1 LISFGKGLEEIMSL
15 KVRLYDVVFDNPLLP
30 ASGPIVGSIHN
41 LLHFNLSKVGGIVTK
56 TISVEGA
63 VVSKPCIAG
72 KDNTIYNTELW
83 SEYPIDKWSEQILP
97 ELKKEIRKPLIVS
110 VGYTASDMER
120 VVPKVNEFA
129 DFFEV
134 STHYGMDEL
143 GPLVEKICTLTDKPV
158 FVKLSPHIQ
167 DYIAFV
173 EKAIEYGAKGI
184 VATNSLGPGMIV
196 DLKSRSVTIGVDG
209 GKSWISGPSI
219 KPIALHRVAN
229 IRKAFPNLPIIA
241 CGGVEK
247 AEDVL
252 EFVLAGAD
260 LVQMLSSSLIKGRD
274 LFDKIVSDL
283 PVVMARYGIA
293 SIEELRN
300 TDLDTKPLGRGGYP
314 VVDDNSC
321 TKCRLCVR
329 ICPEMALSLDSNIQ
343 LDSERCICCGLCQS
357 RCPVGAISGVL

>member
-1 LISFGKGLEEIMSL
+1 
-15 KVRLYDVVFDNPLLP
+15 
-30 ASGPIVGSIHN
+30 
-41 LLHFNLSKVGGIVTK
+41 
-56 TISVEGA
+56 
-63 VVSKPCIAG
+63 

-83 SEYPIDKWSEQILP
+83 SEYPVGRWSDQILP
-97 ELKKEIRKPLIVS
+97 ELKKVISKPLIVS
-110 VGYTASDMER
+110 VGYTASDMAV
-120 VVPKVNEFA
+120 VVPKVNAFA

-143 GPLVEKICTLTDKPV
+143 GHLVDKICSLTDKPV

-173 EKAIEYGAKGI
+173 EKAVEHGAKGV
-184 VATNSLGPGMIV
+184 VAINSLGPGMIV
-196 DLKSRSVTIGVDG
+196 DLKSKSVTIGVDG

-229 IRKAFPNLPIIA
+229 IRKAFQDLPIIA

-252 EFVLAGAD
+252 EFILAGAD
-260 LVQMLSSSLIKGRD
+260 LVQMLSSSMIKGRD
-274 LFDKIVSDL
+274 LFDKIVIDL
-283 PVVMARYGIA
+283 PVLMARYGID

-300 TDLDTKPLGRGGYP
+300 TTLNTTPIGKGGYP
-314 VVDDNSC
+314 SVDDNIC
-321 TKCRLCVR
+321 TMCRLCVR

-343 LDSERCICCGLCQS
+343 LDRERCICCGLCQS
-357 RCPVGAISGVL
+357 RCPVGAISGVI

>member
-1 LISFGKGLEEIMSL
+1 MSL

-41 LLHFNLSKVGGIVTK
+41 LLHFNHSKVGGIVTK

-63 VVSKPCIAG
+63 VVSKPCIVG
-72 KDNTIYNTELW
+72 KGNTIYNTELW
-83 SEYPIDKWSEQILP
+83 SEYPVDRWSDQILP
-97 ELKKEIRKPLIVS
+97 ELKSEICKPLIVS
-110 VGYTASDMER
+110 VGYTSSDMEL
-120 VVPKVNEFA
+120 VVPKVDEFA

-143 GPLVEKICTLTDKPV
+143 GHLVEKICSLTDKPV

-173 EKAIEYGAKGI
+173 EKAVEHGAKGI
-184 VATNSLGPGMIV
+184 VAINSLGPGMVV

-219 KPIALHRVAN
+219 KPIALHRVAS

-252 EFVLAGAD
+252 EFILAGAD
-260 LVQMLSSSLIKGRD
+260 LVQMLSSSMIKGRE

-283 PVVMARYGIA
+283 PAVMTRYEID

-300 TDLDTKPLGRGGYP
+300 TALSTTPLGKGGHP
-314 VVDDNSC
+314 VVDHNVC
-321 TKCRLCVR
+321 TKCRLCLR
-329 ICPEMALSLDSNIQ
+329 ICPEMALSLDLNIQ
-343 LDSERCICCGLCQS
+343 LNSERCISCGLCQS
-357 RCPVGAISGVL
+357 RCPVDAISGVI

>member
-1 LISFGKGLEEIMSL
+1 MKL
-15 KVRLYDVVFDNPLLP
+15 KVKIYDVIFDNPLLP

-41 LLHFNLSKVGGIVTK
+41 LLQFNDSKVGGIVTK
-56 TISVEGA
+56 TISVAGA
-63 VVSKPCIAG
+63 VVSKPCIVG

-83 SEYPIDKWSEQILP
+83 SEYPVEKWSDEILP
-97 ELKKEIRKPLIVS
+97 ELNKTIRKPLIVS
-110 VGYTASDMER
+110 VGYTASDMAQ
-120 VVPKVNEFA
+120 VVPKVEEFA

-143 GPLVEKICTLTDKPV
+143 GHLVEGICKLTDKPV
-158 FVKLSPHIQ
+158 FIKLSPHIQ

-173 EKAIEYGAKGI
+173 DKAVEYGAKGI
-184 VATNSLGPGMIV
+184 VAINSLGPGMIV

-229 IRKAFPNLPIIA
+229 IRKAFPDLPIIA

-260 LVQMLSSSLIKGRD
+260 LVQMLSSSLIKGRG
-274 LFDKIVSDL
+274 LFDKIVNDL
-283 PVVMARYGIA
+283 PLVMVRNGID
-293 SIEELRN
+293 SIEELRHIALN
-300 TDLDTKPLGRGGYP
+300 TTPRGKGGYP
-314 VVDDNSC
+314 IVDDDVC
-321 TKCRLCVR
+321 TRCRLCVK
-329 ICPEMALSLDSNIQ
+329 ICPEMALSLEANIQ
-343 LDSERCICCGLCQS
+343 LDDERCIRCGLCQS
-357 RCPVGAISGVL
+357 RCPVGAISGVI